1 MQWWG
6 PLASEKNALTYQQ
19 QRTHPIRYA
28 SLGIMSSAHL
38 LFFSKEKMQRT
49 ITQCILEISFT
60 SELRAGFQVFK
71 CSAAWRNNQALADPP
86 SGQVLESEEK
96 IYYFSFRLVFTLR
109 GVEHKSTVGP
119 EKPFISSHPLQLKRP
134 PTRFYFD
141 SSSWSFV
148 WQPPYDLT
156 SCESRLS
163 AQTSFKLHANNTDM
177 RAAQKIRAA
186 INVFSSETLSA
197 ITERSNDS
205 WHS

>member
-1 MQWWG
+1 
-6 PLASEKNALTYQQ
+6 
-19 QRTHPIRYA
+19 
-28 SLGIMSSAHL
+28 
-38 LFFSKEKMQRT
+38 MQRT

-71 CSAAWRNNQALADPP
+71 CSAAWRNNQALPDPP

-96 IYYFSFRLVFTLR
+96 TFHLSFRLVFTLR
-109 GVEHKSTVGP
+109 RVEHKSTVGP
-119 EKPFISSHPLQLKRP
+119 ENPFISSHPLQLYRP

-163 AQTSFKLHANNTDM
+163 AQTSFKVHANITKERKWQRLNTM
-177 RAAQKIRAA
+177 SEIRLLISCYMWVTYLPKRFAVA
-186 INVFSSETLSA
+186 
-197 ITERSNDS
+197 RK
-205 WHS
+205 